1 MFPVCTIA
9 QINISTAIEF
19 FDYTIGLGVI
29 DPCTQGVACVHARK
43 VVDGRT
49 CCCWTNFGKIMGVCF
64 WNFSDRTIGWG
75 VIDPCTQGVTCV
87 HARKGLH
94 SQGSMWLDQ
103 NGQKNASPFSST
115 FSFGHSKCF
124 IFVKLVFTMCKVKI
138 SYDGLTAVWRKTTC
152 FMM

>member
-29 DPCTQGVACVHARK
+29 DPCTQGVTCVHARK

-64 WNFSDRTIGWG
+64 WNFSDRTIG
-75 VIDPCTQGVTCV
+75 
-87 HARKGLH
+87 
-94 SQGSMWLDQ
+94 
-103 NGQKNASPFSST
+103 
-115 FSFGHSKCF
+115 
-124 IFVKLVFTMCKVKI
+124 
-138 SYDGLTAVWRKTTC
+138 
-152 FMM
+152 